1 MSTTYSYTLPTVK
14 GTQVNYYTATSANSN
29 PSVLTA
35 SSTGL
40 SIVTPTNSTG
50 VYVLA
55 YDASSSKMIFVNKE
69 STTSGDAPSVGTAKG
84 ALYLKST
91 TAGETSWEA
100 FNTGILVSNAGTSTV
115 TGITASNND
124 YYVIKYN
131 NGTYSLSPTGNTTD
145 YPSGIL
151 IGNNTSTLTGI
162 AASPNDFE
170 TETGNLYAI
179 NVTGTKSST
188 LTYSLL
194 KIPKNAMIYYDSTI
208 KSISLPENSDDA
220 YYGLHYTPGDQSY
233 AYSKIPTPPEN
244 NGIVVHNNFEYS
256 VLKPVDDSDGIY
268 YLKYS
273 NNISS
278 VGVVKF
284 EPGFL
289 CADDTT
295 SSIKGI
301 SIVNGDSII
310 SSNGGSTT
318 LKNIPAGLLYGN
330 HDRLSAAVTSE
341 SGNYYLSVNTIGDYT
356 LNKLYD
362 SPSYVSS
369 YYGPL
374 DLNIGST
381 TYSTY
386 VTLGA
391 TSTSPAFT
399 YSTLIFPQF
408 AYQEDTYTCVTVTGN
423 YCLQYSVSN
432 MRDFTISSNFSS
444 LPNNNSINLVFILS
458 LTKDAIKA
466 VSHGSSIVDRISSNL
481 ITLSNVNDNFN
492 SSKPS
497 DYLRYFSPNGKNN
510 SIPLVNTK
518 MVATVPVTN
527 APPFD
532 FRQFSV
538 SLYFYDFF
546 VTHDGATITPNPY
559 LCIGYMMN
567 NYSIFDNGNGDIEG
581 GTNKNAPL
589 LISDVVVT
597 THTSTN
603 PFPIPGMLGYDYA

>member
-1 MSTTYSYTLPTVK
+1 MSTTYSYTLPTVD
-14 GTQVNYYTATSANSN
+14 GTQVKYYTATSNNEKLGVLAANSN
-29 PSVLTA
+29 
-35 SSTGL
+35 GF
-40 SIVTPTNSTG
+40 SIVTPSNEQTTG

-55 YDASSSKMIFVNKE
+55 YDAGSSTLAFVAKESSSDGK
-69 STTSGDAPSVGTAKG
+69 APPVGEKKG

-91 TAGETSWEA
+91 ASMTSWEA
-100 FNTGILVSNAGTSTV
+100 FSTGILVANGAESNVDSLSVRDNG
-115 TGITASNND
+115 D
-124 YYVIKYN
+124 YVINYN
-131 NGTYSLSPTGNTTD
+131 NGIYSLSLSRNTTN
-145 YPSGIL
+145 YPPGIL
-151 IGNNTSTLTGI
+151 VGNNTTTLTGI

-170 TETGNLYAI
+170 TKTSNLYAI

-194 KIPKNAMIYYDSTI
+194 KIPENAMIYYDDSTI
-208 KSISLPENSDDA
+208 KSIGLPENSDDA
-220 YYGLHYTPGDQSY
+220 YYGLHYTTSNQSY
-233 AYSKIPTPPEN
+233 VYSKIPTPPEN
-244 NGIVVHNNFEYS
+244 NGIVVHNNFEYT
-256 VLKPVDDSDGIY
+256 VLKPDDSDGIY

-273 NNISS
+273 DNISR

-284 EPGFL
+284 ETGFL
-289 CADDTT
+289 YADDTT

-310 SSNGGSTT
+310 SSSGGSTT

-330 HDRLSAAVTSE
+330 HDVLSAAVTSE
-341 SGNYYLSVNTIGDYT
+341 SGNYYLSVNTIGNYT

-362 SPSYVSS
+362 SPTYVSS

-391 TSTSPAFT
+391 TPTSPAFT
-399 YSTLIFPQF
+399 YSTLKFPQF
-408 AYQEDTYTCVTVTGN
+408 AYQESTYTCVTVTGN

-432 MRDFTISSNFSS
+432 MRDFVISSNFSS
-444 LPNNNSINLVFILS
+444 LPNTNSINLVFILS

-466 VSHGSSIVDRISSNL
+466 VSHGSSIVERISTNL
-481 ITLSNVNDNFN
+481 ITLSNVNDIFN
-492 SSKPS
+492 SSKS
-497 DYLRYFSPNGKNN
+497 DYYLRYFSPNGKNN

-538 SLYFYDFF
+538 SLYFYNFF
-546 VTHDGATITPNPY
+546 VKHETSIITPEPY
-559 LCIGYMMN
+559 LCIGYMIK
-567 NYSIFDNGNGDIEG
+567 NYSSFINGEG
-581 GTNKNAPL
+581 TQNAPI

-603 PFPIPGMLGYDYA
+603 PFPIPSMLDYAYA

>member
-1 MSTTYSYTLPTVK
+1 MSTTYSYTLPTVD
-14 GTQVNYYTATSANSN
+14 GTQVKYYTATSNN
-29 PSVLTA
+29 EKLGVLTT
-35 SSTGL
+35 SSTGF

-69 STTSGDAPSVGTAKG
+69 STTSGDAPPVGTAKG
-84 ALYLKST
+84 ALYIRST
-91 TAGETSWEA
+91 TTGASWEA
-100 FNTGILVSNAGTSTV
+100 FRTGILVSNSNTSTV
-115 TGITASNND
+115 TGITASNNGN
-124 YYVIKYN
+124 YVINYN
-131 NGTYSLSPTGNTTD
+131 NGNYSLSPTGNTTT

-151 IGNNTSTLTGI
+151 VGNNTTIPSSI

-170 TETGNLYAI
+170 TKTSNLYAI
-179 NVTGTKSST
+179 NVTGTQSST

-194 KIPKNAMIYYDSTI
+194 KIPENAMIYYDDSTI
-208 KSISLPENSDDA
+208 KSIGLPENSDDA
-220 YYGLHYTPGDQSY
+220 YYGLHYTPSNQSY
-233 AYSKIPTPPEN
+233 VYSKIPTPPEN
-244 NGIVVHNNFEYS
+244 NGIVVHNNFEYT
-256 VLKPVDDSDGIY
+256 VLQPDGNSDGIY

-273 NNISS
+273 DNIST

-284 EPGFL
+284 EPGL
-289 CADDTT
+289 LYADDTT

-310 SSNGGSTT
+310 SSSGGSTT
-318 LKNIPAGLLYGN
+318 LKNIPTGVLYGN
-330 HDRLSAAVTSE
+330 HDVLSAAVTSE

-374 DLNIGST
+374 NLSIEDS

-391 TSTSPAFT
+391 TPTSPAFT
-399 YSTLIFPQF
+399 YSTLKFPQF
-408 AYQEDTYTCVTVTGN
+408 AYQESTYTCVTVTGN

-432 MRDFTISSNFSS
+432 MRDFVISSNFSS
-444 LPNNNSINLVFILS
+444 LPNDNSINLVFILS
-458 LTKDAIKA
+458 LTSSSIKA
-466 VSHGSSIVDRISSNL
+466 VSHGSSIVDRISSNF

-492 SSKPS
+492 SAET

-538 SLYFYDFF
+538 SLYFYDIF
-546 VTHDGATITPNPY
+546 VTHDGKTITPNPY
-559 LCIGYMMN
+559 LCIGYMMDD
-567 NYSIFDNGNGDIEG
+567 YSNFNNGNGDS
-581 GTNKNAPL
+581 TNRNAPL
-589 LISDVVVT
+589 FISDVVVT

-603 PFPIPGMLGYDYA
+603 PFPIPSMSAYEYA